1 MAKELEGDLE
11 ATLAFAERAKRDG
24 RLRIQRALDSL
35 NRSFG
40 TEIAIVSHIVGDTY
54 TVLHASAPEGTIA
67 PGDVFEL
74 GTTYCALTVR
84 SDKVLAIDDMGA
96 SEYAGHPCYAE
107 RGLES
112 YLGVPIQVNGAAFG
126 TISFSSPA
134 ARSVAWTESD
144 VVSVTMI
151 AEWTSMLLERDA
163 LDERLLSA
171 LRAQRLVERTRRIGS
186 WRTRLGEETVE
197 WSDQT
202 YAIHKVA
209 PGEPIPLSEA
219 IDYYVED
226 DRPIIEKYVGEG
238 KPWDAELRIRTA
250 SGRERWVRAI
260 GEPVMVEGE
269 LVELHGIFEDI
280 DDRKRLEERLTAENV
295 RFEQIAKELKEV
307 SLRHGLALRASEI
320 GLWDWDVVADHLVW
334 DDQMYRLYGI
344 DRASFSSAYEA
355 WVNGVHPEDREASME
370 AVERALA
377 GEQEFRVQFRALSA
391 SGEVRHIRA
400 IAEVLRNDAGRPTL
414 MAGANWDVSEHHEQL
429 QQLRR
434 ANAELE
440 QFTYF
445 ASHDL
450 RAPVRHI
457 TSFLDLLRETLN
469 ERINDEEREWMDF
482 AFEGAKRMDRL
493 ISDLLAYSR
502 AGKQTLQFSAVDLRE
517 VVAETAEMLRTG
529 RDAEETLQ
537 LVIGELPTLR
547 ASRWQIELLVQ
558 NLLENAIRYR
568 KPGHAPKVRVTAEE
582 TRTHWRVSVADE
594 GIGIDPQFHARIL
607 EPFQRLAEHDNAST
621 GIGLAICSK
630 IAVRH
635 GGELSVASE
644 PGQGATFSFR
654 ISKALRA
661 VESVRPAPN
670 G

>member
-202 YAIHKVA
+202 YAIHEVA

-250 SGRERWVRAI
+250 SGRERWVRA
-260 GEPVMVEGE
+260 
-269 LVELHGIFEDI
+269 
-280 DDRKRLEERLTAENV
+280 
-295 RFEQIAKELKEV
+295 
-307 SLRHGLALRASEI
+307 
-320 GLWDWDVVADHLVW
+320 
-334 DDQMYRLYGI
+334 
-344 DRASFSSAYEA
+344 
-355 WVNGVHPEDREASME
+355 
-370 AVERALA
+370 
-377 GEQEFRVQFRALSA
+377 
-391 SGEVRHIRA
+391 
-400 IAEVLRNDAGRPTL
+400 
-414 MAGANWDVSEHHEQL
+414 
-429 QQLRR
+429 
-434 ANAELE
+434 
-440 QFTYF
+440 
-445 ASHDL
+445 
-450 RAPVRHI
+450 
-457 TSFLDLLRETLN
+457 
-469 ERINDEEREWMDF
+469 
-482 AFEGAKRMDRL
+482 
-493 ISDLLAYSR
+493 
-502 AGKQTLQFSAVDLRE
+502 
-517 VVAETAEMLRTG
+517 
-529 RDAEETLQ
+529 
-537 LVIGELPTLR
+537 
-547 ASRWQIELLVQ
+547 
-558 NLLENAIRYR
+558 
-568 KPGHAPKVRVTAEE
+568 
-582 TRTHWRVSVADE
+582 
-594 GIGIDPQFHARIL
+594 
-607 EPFQRLAEHDNAST
+607 
-621 GIGLAICSK
+621 
-630 IAVRH
+630 
-635 GGELSVASE
+635 
-644 PGQGATFSFR
+644 
-654 ISKALRA
+654 
-661 VESVRPAPN
+661 
-670 G
+670 